1 MKKSVIIFAAIMLS
15 VVSVKAQ
22 STIESNAYQVENFAL
37 QQGDML
43 AINVKVERPDVTAE
57 ATDEEVEEDSKTFEE
72 VNDML
77 NVMDIC
83 PEEKSK
89 LRGLYSL
96 YFAAIAEAEDLEKKY
111 KESNNGV
118 YQYRDQA
125 KAKRKYAQK
134 IMKKIEKI
142 INKIDG

>member
-1 MKKSVIIFAAIMLS
+1 MKKSVIILAAIMLS
-15 VVSVKAQ
+15 VVSAKAQ

-43 AINVKVERPDVTAE
+43 AINVKVERPDVT
-57 ATDEEVEEDSKTFEE
+57 TKTTEEEFEMDSKTFED

-96 YFAAIAEAEDLEKKY
+96 YFAAIADAETLDATFLKTSPRIY
-111 KESNNGV
+111 D
-118 YQYRDQA
+118 YRNQA

-134 IMKKIEKI
+134 IMRKIEK
-142 INKIDG
+142 KISKL

>member
-1 MKKSVIIFAAIMLS
+1 MLS
-15 VVSVKAQ
+15 VVSAKAQ
-22 STIESNAYQVENFAL
+22 STIESNAYQIENFAL

-43 AINVKVERPDVTAE
+43 AINVKVERPEVTAA

-96 YFAAIAEAEDLEKKY
+96 YFAAIAEAETLDATFLKTSPRIY
-111 KESNNGV
+111 D
-118 YQYRDQA
+118 YRNQA
-125 KAKRKYAQK
+125 KAKRKYAHK

>member
-1 MKKSVIIFAAIMLS
+1 MKKSIIILAALMLS

-22 STIESNAYQVENFAL
+22 NTFESNAYQVENFAL
-37 QQGDML
+37 QQGDLL
-43 AINVKVERPDVTAE
+43 AINVKMERPEVTAA
-57 ATDEEVEEDSKTFEE
+57 ATDEEVEVDTKTFED

-96 YFAAIAEAEDLEKKY
+96 YFAAIADAETLDATFLKTSPRIY
-111 KESNNGV
+111 D
-118 YQYRDQA
+118 YRNQA

-134 IMKKIEKI
+134 IMKKIEK
-142 INKIDG
+142 KISKL

>member
-1 MKKSVIIFAAIMLS
+1 MKKSFVILAAIMLS

-22 STIESNAYQVENFAL
+22 STIESNAYQIENFAL

-43 AINVKVERPDVTAE
+43 AINVKVERPDVTTE
-57 ATDEEVEEDSKTFEE
+57 TTEEEYEVDTKTFED

-96 YFAAIAEAEDLEKKY
+96 YFAAIADAETLDATFLKTSPRIY
-111 KESNNGV
+111 D
-118 YQYRDQA
+118 YRDQA

-134 IMKKIEKI
+134 IMKKIEKAI
-142 INKIDG
+142 SEL

>member
-1 MKKSVIIFAAIMLS
+1 MKKSFIILAALMLS

-43 AINVKVERPDVTAE
+43 AINMKVAHPEVTTE
-57 ATDEEVEEDSKTFEE
+57 AIEEEYEVDTKTIED

-96 YFAAIAEAEDLEKKY
+96 YFTAIAEAEDLEKKY

-125 KAKRKYAQK
+125 MEKRKYAQK
-134 IMKKIEKI
+134 IMKKIEKAI
-142 INKIDG
+142 RKL

>member
-1 MKKSVIIFAAIMLS
+1 MKKSVIILAAIMLS

-22 STIESNAYQVENFAL
+22 STIESNACQVENFAL

-43 AINVKVERPDVTAE
+43 AINVKVERPEVTAE
-57 ATDEEVEEDSKTFEE
+57 ATEEEYEVDTKTFED

-96 YFAAIAEAEDLEKKY
+96 YFAAIADAETLDATFLKTSPRIY
-111 KESNNGV
+111 D
-118 YQYRDQA
+118 YRNQA

-134 IMKKIEKI
+134 IMKKIEKRI
-142 INKIDG
+142 SKL